1 MPQPK
6 TRLSDLR
13 TLTTRRADGHC
24 RSPQKVRWNRLEPAS
39 SRSLPSA
46 SFMFSNAAA
55 HARCSV
61 TVGVHSRCT
70 TPPLRSTSS
79 NGRGSL
85 CAWDLAPV
93 GFDLPTHKCRAASD
107 SRLAAAVRRLG
118 QRGGRRRSW
127 VARAAARARDRRG
140 VARTSRRLS
149 SSWPW
154 RGAELSLAAGAWP
167 KPASSGWRPGNWRTF
182 SSHGAGSTGP
192 ASGSVVSRTLTLGA
206 SHASSA
212 LAALPAG
219 SGGPSA
225 PGLAGAAAGAARAAA
240 SAGSLLSSG
249 TRLRRSAAHAV
260 QPPLLRTEE
269 VAQARGITSAGRRG
283 SGLAEVLV
291 AWR

>member
-24 RSPQKVRWNRLEPAS
+24 RSPQKVSWNRLEPAS

-85 CAWDLAPV
+85 CWYLAPV

-127 VARAAARARDRRG
+127 VARAAARARARRG
-140 VARTSRRLS
+140 VARTSSRLS

-182 SSHGAGSTGP
+182 SRGEHGAS
-192 ASGSVVSRTLTLGA
+192 SRSVASRTLTRGA

-225 PGLAGAAAGAARAAA
+225 PGVAGAAAGAARAAA

-269 VAQARGITSAGRRG
+269 VAQARGITSASR
-283 SGLAEVLV
+283 
-291 AWR
+291 